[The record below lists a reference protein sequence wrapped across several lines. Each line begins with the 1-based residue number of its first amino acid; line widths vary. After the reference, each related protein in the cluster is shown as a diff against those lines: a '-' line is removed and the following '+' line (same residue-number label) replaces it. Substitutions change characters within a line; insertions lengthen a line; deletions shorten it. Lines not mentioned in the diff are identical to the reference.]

1 MDKILVALKEHGFA
15 YDAVLTPAVLGCHPQ
30 NRSSSMVNPYDC
42 WHKGSKVLE
51 AGIKASLLPPNSVAI
66 EVGNGAKK
74 AAQVEANKAMVAS
87 SQGLLAAWGGGERFL
102 TCGCSHMVQWLRAV
116 AAGIQSPQGATI
128 VVQPGSPLHQ
138 LIDKGWEWTI
148 IKAEVD
154 DEYPNLPHWCQ
165 MSLNSVNS
173 NSKPT
178 TELEIMMNFMT
189 LLKSGL
195 HHEAAMHQLLQ
206 ADPGCKGYI
215 KDIVAFAAKYT
226 GGKDFPL
233 LLWLDLFAKK
243 FGHSLMVGEE
253 MMQQLTWFN
262 FKALSPLPFCR
273 LALLATILTSSK
285 HSDGISR
292 LVTKSDLDKMKGS
305 LQENAIKMEDL
316 LHEAWNKLQMDTSLS
331 TDTKTL
337 LFGRLAVRLTLTL
350 LGKQKHSREAPFE
363 SFTQILQVFA
373 QELASGGKTRAH
385 DSASV
390 ATSQP
395 QEVCEVQDLTQND
408 AAKNILHQHPHLV
421 VGGKFVNKGHG
432 DRVFILTNIN
442 ESGGIFHW
450 KPLIGPTEEVAA
462 PTDTLKLWRPT
473 KRDLPTLCRF
483 DEACHLVA
491 FQHPIVIM
499 EHRRASATSLLMEAF
514 MASKK
519 ASLDSLGFVVNPGL
533 SLIATKKMAK
543 GSISLV
549 PVGTLSVLK
558 KSASKLNPALIVT
571 YEGVQFVIQQF
582 KAFTGFGK
590 PGGSTQDEQPGVL
603 CHFFWLKNATDDK
616 EVNMACSSAVHHG
629 LSYCVYKN
637 CVALHAGTFLAKE
650 AVVIEPEA
658 KKAKIDS

>member
-1 MDKILVALKEHGFA
+1 
-15 YDAVLTPAVLGCHPQ
+15 
-30 NRSSSMVNPYDC
+30 
-42 WHKGSKVLE
+42 
-51 AGIKASLLPPNSVAI
+51 
-66 EVGNGAKK
+66 
-74 AAQVEANKAMVAS
+74 
-87 SQGLLAAWGGGERFL
+87 
-102 TCGCSHMVQWLRAV
+102 MVQWLRAV
-116 AAGIQSPQGATI
+116 AAGIQSPQGASI

-215 KDIVAFAAKYT
+215 KDIVAFAAKHT
-226 GGKDFPL
+226 GGKDCPL

-316 LHEAWNKLQMDTSLS
+316 LHEAWNKLQTDTSLS

-350 LGKQKHSREAPFE
+350 LGKQKNSREAPFE

-421 VGGKFVNKGHG
+421 VGGKF
-432 DRVFILTNIN
+432 LA
-442 ESGGIFHW
+442 
-450 KPLIGPTEEVAA
+450 L
-462 PTDTLKLWRPT
+462 
-473 KRDLPTLCRF
+473 
-483 DEACHLVA
+483 
-491 FQHPIVIM
+491 
-499 EHRRASATSLLMEAF
+499 
-514 MASKK
+514 
-519 ASLDSLGFVVNPGL
+519 
-533 SLIATKKMAK
+533 
-543 GSISLV
+543 
-549 PVGTLSVLK
+549 
-558 KSASKLNPALIVT
+558 SASTCCCMCPWIKRCPNSMVKQCFAPLWAHLFVHPCTPAQVCKQ
-571 YEGVQFVIQQF
+571 G
-582 KAFTGFGK
+582 
-590 PGGSTQDEQPGVL
+590 P
-603 CHFFWLKNATDDK
+603 W
-616 EVNMACSSAVHHG
+616 
-629 LSYCVYKN
+629 
-637 CVALHAGTFLAKE
+637 
-650 AVVIEPEA
+650 
-658 KKAKIDS
+658 